1 MNKPTKPTK
10 PATKPPTTVLVALDL
25 AVVEAA
31 AGMTEAAE
39 EEEDGII
46 IAELIDAP
54 VAIAIPEVEVV
65 FEGG

>member
-31 AGMTEAAE
+31 AGMTLAE
-39 EEEDGII
+39 EEGII
-46 IAELIDAP
+46 IADDIAAP
-54 VAIAIPEVEVV
+54 VAIDIPEVEVE
-65 FEGG
+65 FDAG